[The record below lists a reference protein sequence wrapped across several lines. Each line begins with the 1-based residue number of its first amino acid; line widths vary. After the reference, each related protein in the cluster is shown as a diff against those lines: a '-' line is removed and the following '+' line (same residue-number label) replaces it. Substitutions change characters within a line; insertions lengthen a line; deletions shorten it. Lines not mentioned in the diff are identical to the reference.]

1 MTAPTTYTYTNT
13 YKVGR
18 GRLAFNQL
26 NSDSEYE
33 GFRWLGN
40 CPGFEI
46 NVESENLQHTS
57 SEGGL
62 AEVDLDTPLSI
73 NRTATIQIDNF
84 SADNLAI
91 FLGATVEDLAQASAT
106 VTNELIEWVRTDRFY
121 QLGTSV
127 LTTGSRNVTAVTV
140 DMYAP
145 ARANSTAYAV
155 GDMYIPATPN
165 DHIYICTIAGTSN
178 ATPPTFNTAGSTF
191 ADGAATFK
199 DVGDITTLTSG
210 TDYYVDGTHGIISIG
225 TTGQIATVYDN
236 CVTAVGSDVGAF
248 NLRLHVDYTRPANSR
263 EQIATGSTAAVSGQ
277 LKFVADNPI
286 GANQDVLIPSCT
298 LRPNGALPF
307 ITAGEVAAVELAVG
321 ISVLDTSTSAIYIDG
336 RPA

>member
-1 MTAPTTYTYTNT
+1 MGAPTTYTYTNT

-26 NSDSEYE
+26 NDDGEYE

-73 NRTATIQIDNF
+73 TRTATISIDNF

-91 FLGATVEDLAQASAT
+91 FLGASVADLAQASAT
-106 VTNELIEWVRTDRFY
+106 VTNELIEWVRTERFY

-127 LTTGSRNVTAVTV
+127 LTTGSRNITGVTV
-140 DMYAP
+140 DIYAP

-155 GDMYIPATPN
+155 GDMYLPATPN
-165 DHIYICTIAGTSN
+165 DHVYICTVAGTS
-178 ATPPTFNTAGSTF
+178 AGSPPSFTTDGTTF
-191 ADGAATFK
+191 ADGTATF
-199 DVGDITTLTSG
+199 DDAGLTSTLTSG
-210 TDYYVDGTHGIISIG
+210 TDYLLDGTHGIVSIPL
-225 TTGQIATVYDN
+225 TGQIADIYDA
-236 CVTAVGSDVGAF
+236 CVTDVGAGNF

-263 EQIATGSTAAVSGQ
+263 EQIATGAAGAVEGQ

-286 GANQDVLIPSCT
+286 GANQDVFIPSCT
-298 LRPNGALPF
+298 LRPNGAMPF

-321 ISVLDTSTSAIYIDG
+321 ISVLNTSTSAIYIDG

>member
-26 NSDSEYE
+26 NSDDEYE

-73 NRTATIQIDNF
+73 TRTATIQIDNF

-127 LTTGSRNVTAVTV
+127 LTTGSRNITGVAV

-145 ARANSTAYAV
+145 ARANSTAYVV

-165 DHIYICTIAGTSN
+165 DHIYVCTIAGTSN

-191 ADGAATFK
+191 ADGTATFK

-210 TDYYVDGTHGIISIG
+210 ADFYVDGTHGIISVG

-236 CVTAVGSDVGAF
+236 CVTAVGAGNF

-263 EQIATGSTAAVSGQ
+263 EQIATGANAAVEGQ

-286 GANQDVLIPSCT
+286 GANQDVFIPSCT

>member
-1 MTAPTTYTYTNT
+1 MGAPTTYTYTNT

-26 NSDSEYE
+26 NDDGEYE

-73 NRTATIQIDNF
+73 TRTATISIDNF

-91 FLGATVEDLAQASAT
+91 FLGASVADLAQASAT
-106 VTNELIEWVRTDRFY
+106 VTNELVEWVRTERFY

-127 LTTGSRNVTAVTV
+127 LTTGSRSITGVTV
-140 DMYAP
+140 DVYAP
-145 ARANSTAYAV
+145 ARANSTAYVV
-155 GDMYIPATPN
+155 GDMYLPATPN
-165 DHIYICTIAGTSN
+165 DHVYICTVAGTSD
-178 ATPPTFNTAGSTF
+178 ATPPTFNVAGSTHT
-191 ADGAATFK
+191 DGTATFK
-199 DVGDITTLTSG
+199 DAGLTSTLTSG
-210 TDYYVDGTHGIISIG
+210 TDYLLDGTHGIVSIG
-225 TTGQIATVYDN
+225 TTGQIADIYN
-236 CVTAVGSDVGAF
+236 SCVTAVGAGNF

-263 EQIATGSTAAVSGQ
+263 EQIATGAAGAVEGQ

-298 LRPNGALPF
+298 LRPNGAMPF

-321 ISVLDTSTSAIYIDG
+321 ISVLNTTTSAIYIDG

>member
-26 NSDSEYE
+26 NSDDEYE

-73 NRTATIQIDNF
+73 TRTATIQIDNF

-106 VTNELIEWVRTDRFY
+106 VTNELVEWVRTDRFY
-121 QLGTSV
+121 QLGTSA
-127 LTTGSRNVTAVTV
+127 LTTGSRNITGVAV

-145 ARANSTAYAV
+145 ARANSTAYVV

-165 DHIYICTIAGTSN
+165 DHIYVCTIAGTSN

-191 ADGAATFK
+191 ADGTATFK

-210 TDYYVDGTHGIISIG
+210 TDFYVDGTHGIVSVG

-236 CVTAVGSDVGAF
+236 CVTAVGVGNF

-263 EQIATGSTAAVSGQ
+263 EQIATGANAAVEGQ

-286 GANQDVLIPSCT
+286 GANQDVFIPSCT